1 MLMIGCC
8 LCARCKRQCHQISKV
23 LIERL
28 GIADQLKPRMKVVLA
43 SAAAAVA
50 TGDVDLGIHQ
60 IAELMPVPGIDI
72 VGALPADLQTTII
85 YATGIA
91 PAAKAG
97 DAARAFVKF
106 MMAPDTVPVV
116 RKNGMDPA

>member
-1 MLMIGCC
+1 MRGLT
-8 LCARCKRQCHQISKV
+8 K
-23 LIERL
+23 
-28 GIADQLKPRMKVVLA
+28 IAATAAAALYLAIASTVA
-43 SAAAAVA
+43 SAAEIVLVTTAAVE
-50 TGDVDLGIHQ
+50 Q
-60 IAELMPVPGIDI
+60 IS

-97 DAARAFVKF
+97 DAARALAKF
-106 MMAPDTVPVV
+106 IMAPDAAPVV